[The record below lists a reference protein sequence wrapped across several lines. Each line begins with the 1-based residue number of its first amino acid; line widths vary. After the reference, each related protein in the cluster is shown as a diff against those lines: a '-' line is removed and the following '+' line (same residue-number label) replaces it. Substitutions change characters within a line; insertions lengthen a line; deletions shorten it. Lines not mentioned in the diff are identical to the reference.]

1 MIDFGLFEL
10 LLAGCLLSW
19 LAVGGH
25 VWTSACL
32 ASGLPVYYF
41 ASLIHLQFFIK
52 SLMKDV
58 EFFNF
63 SSPFFVCVTGQSL
76 IFFNFVFLF
85 WRHSEVKNS
94 TQDFFFHLEFHFCWF
109 HLLCEACCMCILI
122 VVSVMSLFFYFLTCM
137 ACFLMSFACS
147 CS

>member
-1 MIDFGLFEL
+1 M
-10 LLAGCLLSW
+10 
-19 LAVGGH
+19 
-25 VWTSACL
+25 WTSACL

-94 TQDFFFHLEFHFCWF
+94 TQDFFSTWSSIFVGFIFCVK
-109 HLLCEACCMCILI
+109 LAAC
-122 VVSVMSLFFYFLTCM
+122 VS
-137 ACFLMSFACS
+137 
-147 CS
+147 